1 MIRSLFNS
9 SARRKADAAPIAH
22 PVADE
27 ITTASSVGPRPTL
40 VVDNEIVELPLLP
53 EREHWQRTLSCKL
66 SAWHARASE
75 MPNTPDA
82 GVFVDALEVPSD
94 SIIRQL
100 PSSAREAIAMC
111 DDLTISRAHLA
122 TLLGKDPAL
131 VQGLLRTANS
141 AAYAA
146 GRKSVLS
153 VDGAIERIGLLGARA
168 VVMANC
174 VEGLLSR
181 PGGLFDAM
189 VTDVWLHMVRTAP
202 IARVIAPAFGVDR
215 EEAFS
220 VALLHDV
227 GKLVV
232 FDQLSSLRT
241 ANRRQMVVPQAW
253 LSALIQDVHESLGA
267 MAALR
272 WSMGP
277 RAAIA
282 IGDHHRAVA
291 GLGQSEFAEVI
302 YSAERFDHAQ
312 RKGEPLDI
320 NDLWSE
326 GQLSGDKGRTAA
338 ALEALTNAS

>member
-1 MIRSLFNS
+1 MLRGFFSHSSSRRS
-9 SARRKADAAPIAH
+9 APTVQSTDPVEGRPPAH
-22 PVADE
+22 VA
-27 ITTASSVGPRPTL
+27 TRSTVTVG
-40 VVDNEIVELPLLP
+40 NEVAEVAVLPDG
-53 EREHWQRTLSCKL
+53 EHWQRILSSKL
-66 SAWHARASE
+66 SDWRVRAFE

-82 GVFVDALEVPSD
+82 ALLVDALEEPSD
-94 SIIRQL
+94 NVIRQL
-100 PSSAREAIAMC
+100 PSSAREAITMC
-111 DDLTISRAHLA
+111 DDLSLSRAHLA
-122 TLLGKDPAL
+122 SALGKDPAL

-141 AAYAA
+141 AAYSS

-153 VDGAIERIGLLGARA
+153 VDGSIERIGLVGARA

-181 PGGLFDAM
+181 PGGHFDTM
-189 VTDVWLHMVRTAP
+189 VNDVWSHMVRTAP

-215 EEAFS
+215 DETFS

-232 FDQLSSLRT
+232 FDQLSMLRT
-241 ANRRQMVVPQAW
+241 ANRRAMVVPQAW
-253 LSALIQDVHESLGA
+253 LSALIIDVHESLGA
-267 MAALR
+267 LAAVR

-282 IGDHHRAVA
+282 IGDHHRKDLNA
-291 GLGQSEFAEVI
+291 GESEFAEVV
-302 YSAERFDHAQ
+302 YAAERFDHAQ

-320 NDLWSE
+320 DELWRD
-326 GQLSGDKGRTAA
+326 GRLSGDRVRTAA